1 MSISVL
7 STHLAWVAAGFV
19 FPYTCQEHC
28 ASGHRDPLQRPSPGG
43 RPGRPDREI
52 FRTKCLQLSSTATGL
67 TSNSPLGLATLTGPV
82 LVALLSIFEEES
94 VVRQLGEGWASGNIS
109 MLVCVYY
116 VFTNYI
122 NMMLSS
128 SKEVV
133 RFYK

>member
-1 MSISVL
+1 M
-7 STHLAWVAAGFV
+7 
-19 FPYTCQEHC
+19 Y
-28 ASGHRDPLQRPSPGG
+28 
-43 RPGRPDREI
+43 
-52 FRTKCLQLSSTATGL
+52 LQLSTVFNA
-67 TSNSPLGLATLTGPV
+67 NSPLGLTAFTGPV

-128 SKEVV
+128 SKEVG